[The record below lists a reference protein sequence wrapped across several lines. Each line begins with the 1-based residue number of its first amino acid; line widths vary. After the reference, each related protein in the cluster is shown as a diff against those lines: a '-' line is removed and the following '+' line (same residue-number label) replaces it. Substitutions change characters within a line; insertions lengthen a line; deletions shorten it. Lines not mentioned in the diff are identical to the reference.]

1 LCECPSYRHWEAL
14 EEEITDKR
22 INIKRLVVHVDAL
35 SQDESWTNETKTAMM
50 VLDAI
55 ALNPTLSSL
64 RFKANYGMM

>member
-1 LCECPSYRHWEAL
+1 
-14 EEEITDKR
+14 
-22 INIKRLVVHVDAL
+22 VVHVDAL